1 MEILKSRLGYLSAA
15 PRISTDPEAE
25 ASGPRSHI
33 LGFIRTCQ
41 TLGWEV
47 KPFIVGDRVPRE
59 WVTRGSDR
67 VVSKGFLR
75 ALVTDALRVGL
86 GANNARK
93 AWQELGG
100 QVDWIYERYAA
111 FSALGRP
118 FKRHGIPWILETN
131 APMFY
136 EAKTERKSM
145 VLTGL
150 ARQMEVRAY
159 RECDVLVCITEALK
173 ELAIEAAGICPD
185 KVIVVPNGVDTKVF
199 DPDRHVPKRQFD
211 GLTIG
216 FVGNLYPR
224 QGVDLLIEAL
234 RDLRQEGLDWSI
246 AIVGYG
252 PMREAWETKAREFDL
267 GDRVKFVGQVPWDK
281 VPEYIAGFDLCY
293 TGQTQLPVGKM
304 YHSPLKLY
312 EYMAMA
318 KPVVASAFEDARR
331 AIEEGKTGFLFEPGN
346 VESLKQALIR
356 ADRLREQLPEIGKQG
371 RAIAVANHSWKA
383 RIGDMTARIESILD
397 PSR

>member
-33 LGFIRTCQ
+33 LGFIRTCE

-59 WVTRGSDR
+59 WVTRGSDL

-75 ALVTDALRVGL
+75 ALATDALRVGL

-145 VLTGL
+145 VLTEL
-150 ARQMEVRAY
+150 ARQMEIRAY

-173 ELAIEAAGICPD
+173 ELVVDTSGISSD
-185 KVIVVPNGVDTKVF
+185 KVIIVPNGVDTTVF
-199 DPDRHVPKRQFD
+199 DPNRHPPKRQFD
-211 GLTIG
+211 GMTIG

-234 RDLRQEGLDWSI
+234 RDLRQEGLNWSLVV
-246 AIVGYG
+246 VGYG
-252 PMREAWETKAREFDL
+252 PMRDEWEAKACEFDL
-267 GDRVKFVGQVPWDK
+267 GDRVKFVGQVPWHE
-281 VPEYIAGFDLCY
+281 VPQYIAGFDLCY

-331 AIEEGKTGFLFEPGN
+331 TIEEGNTGFLFEPGN
-346 VESLKQALIR
+346 VQSLKQALIR
-356 ADRLREQLPEIGKQG
+356 ANCLKERLPEIGKQA
-371 RAIAVANHSWKA
+371 REATVTQHSWKA
-383 RIGDMTARIESILD
+383 RVSAMTARIEQIL
-397 PSR
+397 SSS